1 MPVQLSWYLEHHVIQ
16 IINSGTITDQDM
28 LDADQP
34 IIDYF
39 NESNVP
45 LVHLIV
51 DNSNASYTPSVKA
64 VTKAKFPKHAKCGW
78 VLLVG
83 PANSF
88 MRFVNAVVSNVFK
101 TRNRMFETFDEALD
115 FLNDMDSSLPP
126 LRDREQ
132 STTG

>member
-1 MPVQLSWYLEHHVIQ
+1 MPVQLSWYIEHRVIQ
-16 IINSGTITDQDM
+16 IINSGEISDQDM
-28 LDADQP
+28 LDSDQP

-51 DNSNASYTPSVKA
+51 DNSNARYTPSVKS
-64 VTKAKFPKHAKCGW
+64 VTMAKFPKHAKCGW

-88 MRFVNAVVSNVFK
+88 MRFVNAVVSNIFK

-115 FLNDMDSSLPP
+115 FLNDMDGSLPP
-126 LRDREQ
+126 LRDREL
-132 STTG
+132 TRTG